1 MHDKEENRGLDSQPN
16 QNKPGPE
23 RGERKAPGRPYIDP
37 RSYGMTGFRAYL
49 HGFRRGRKR
58 WKTVLSIYLF
68 ELAWVF
74 LFSLPVYFI
83 FLRLT
88 ARRPA
93 GIGMTTGW
101 DSELLGEIFMDHPT
115 LFPALLGLT
124 IAASICVLVVSPF
137 FTGGLI
143 GTEIKKN
150 RNFFSES
157 VKHGPCLL
165 LIQLLHYIPG
175 LLLFFFF
182 VFSLR
187 SGASWGEEFSHRGR
201 MITMVATSLPALAL
215 LTAWDAA
222 LDFSR
227 VWFVDRRPT
236 GRRGVL
242 KGFASG
248 WAILW
253 RRGPAAVLLHVGYAA
268 PTMITAAGIVPVV
281 LLLDASIPLP
291 PIGLFFITQVFAFAR
306 TYLRV
311 SSLLGR
317 HAFAL
322 KRPPHEQPC
331 GESKGSL
338 EP

>member
-1 MHDKEENRGLDSQPN
+1 MHDTEKPKLPVSSGNGNQAEEKCVD
-16 QNKPGPE
+16 
-23 RGERKAPGRPYIDP
+23 RKVSEQPYIDP
-37 RSYGMTGFRAYL
+37 RSYGMTGFRGFL
-49 HGFRRGRKR
+49 HGFQRGRKR

-74 LFSLPVYFI
+74 LFSLPVYLI

-93 GIGMTTGW
+93 GISLKTGW
-101 DSELLGEIFMDHPT
+101 DFELLGEIFMSHPT

-124 IAASICVLVVSPF
+124 VGASIGALVISPF

-150 RNFFSES
+150 GNFFSEA

-175 LLLFFFF
+175 LLFFLFLLS
-182 VFSLR
+182 SLR
-187 SGASWGEEFSHRGR
+187 VGASLGEAFSHQGR
-201 MITMVATSLPALAL
+201 MITIVLTSLVALAL
-215 LTAWDAA
+215 ITAWDAA

-227 VWFVDRRPT
+227 VWFVDRRPN
-236 GRRGVL
+236 GWRGVL
-242 KGFASG
+242 KGYASG
-248 WAILW
+248 WVILW
-253 RRGPAAVLLHVGYAA
+253 RRGPAAVLLHIGYTAPSMIAAVG
-268 PTMITAAGIVPVV
+268 TILVV
-281 LLLDASIPLP
+281 LLLDASIPLRP
-291 PIGLFFITQVFAFAR
+291 VGLFFITQVFAFTR

-322 KRPPHEQPC
+322 YRPLPDVKPH
-331 GESKGSL
+331 K
-338 EP
+338 